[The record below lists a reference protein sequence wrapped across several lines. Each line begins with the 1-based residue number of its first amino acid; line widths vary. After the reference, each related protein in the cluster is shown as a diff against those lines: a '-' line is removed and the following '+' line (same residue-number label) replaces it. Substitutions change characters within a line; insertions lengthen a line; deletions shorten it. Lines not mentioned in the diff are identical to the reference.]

1 MISKQTSHLK
11 LNPIAV
17 IADIHWTT
25 WIHHNLLYECFQSVL
40 KITCWRQDVPSD
52 VFMLGGVLAQ
62 EVFNTHI
69 IDENLL
75 LTISKDVSDL
85 LVLQKGGEVF
95 IEAVVSTAQGEEHVE
110 RTTVLHLGKQLE
122 LLLGPISKSINIKST
137 VLKNLFLSTNL
148 TELLIVSKIWNA
160 SCSLYSTPPSAVVLL
175 APRWTEKLIL
185 FWSW

>member
-1 MISKQTSHLK
+1 M
-11 LNPIAV
+11 
-17 IADIHWTT
+17 
-25 WIHHNLLYECFQSVL
+25 L
-40 KITCWRQDVPSD
+40 KITCCRQDVSSD
-52 VFMLGGVLAQ
+52 VFMPGGVLAQ
-62 EVFNTHI
+62 EIFNTHVV
-69 IDENLL
+69 DQNLL
-75 LTISKDVSDL
+75 LAVPEDISDL

-95 IEAVVSTAQGEEHVE
+95 IEPIVATAQGEEHVE

-185 FWSW
+185 F